1 MTMPHAPAPPT
12 DAADSTSAATTPPST
27 ERPSAGFSL
36 PQQRIEIRGARQHNL
51 QGVDLDIPKQ
61 ALVVMT
67 GVSGSGKSSLAFDTL
82 FAEGQR
88 RYVESLSAY
97 ARQFLGQMDKPVY
110 DHLRG
115 LSPTIA
121 IDQKS
126 AGSNPRSTVGTITEI
141 HDHLRV
147 LFARAGRQH
156 CHLCGE
162 PVGAQDPAQI
172 VADIM
177 ELPEGTRAL
186 VLAPVARGRKGT
198 FVEELSRAQRSGI
211 LRARID
217 GALVRVED
225 VLPSEEGAAEGGAA
239 EKSSQGRGG
248 LDKNRKHDV
257 DLVIDR
263 VTVRPGDR
271 QRITDSVEQ
280 ALRAG
285 DGQCIVQVQP
295 GADEAASAS
304 ASAPAAPW
312 QERHFSE
319 RLWCLR
325 CDVGFAPLTP
335 ARFSFNTP
343 QGACETCNGLGQ
355 ALELDEARVVADT
368 SKSVREG
375 AIVPWATQS
384 DPANWTGRILDALAL
399 EEKIDLSVPWSQ
411 MSLRHQRLI
420 LDGDGER
427 EVTVRIEGKRGQG
440 TWKMRFEGALP
451 QVKRRWSETQSG
463 HMREWYSQFF
473 VERRCPTCNGGR
485 LRPESAAV
493 RLAGE
498 GIVALSHRPVDE
510 LLRFFQGLRLHGNA
524 AVIAAELVKEICGR
538 LGFLNDVGLSYLS
551 LDRAGHTLSGGEAQ
565 RIRLASQVGSE
576 LTGVLY
582 ILDEP
587 SIGLHARDTLR
598 LVRSLQRLRDIGNT
612 VIVVEHDENTIRSAD
627 HIIDFGPGAGQHG
640 GRVVAEGTVAAIEAN
655 LASLTGA
662 YLAGRRA
669 IEVPAKRRK
678 PKGWLKI
685 CGARGHNL
693 RGIDVDLPIGALSV
707 VTGVSGA
714 GKSTLITETL
724 LPAALRSL
732 GQLADEPAP
741 HDALMGL
748 DAFDK
753 VIEVDQKPIGRTPR
767 SNPATYT
774 KLFDLIRDLY
784 ASLPESKMAGYGPGR
799 FSFNVKGGR
808 CEACKGDGVLKI
820 EMHFLADVYVPCEV
834 CAGRRFN
841 ESTLA
846 VLYKDNSI
854 ADILERTVDEAAELF
869 AVYRPLART
878 LQTLQEV
885 GLGYMKLGQP
895 ATTLSGGEAQRIK
908 LSRELARVGS
918 GKTLYV
924 FDEPT
929 TGLHFE
935 DVRRLVAVLQ
945 RLVDKGNTVLVV
957 EHDLDLVKVADWVV
971 DLGPDGGVAGG
982 ELVVAGTPEQVARH
996 AASCTGQALAPLL
1009 ARRVVPG

>member
-1 MTMPHAPAPPT
+1 MTAPHVPEL
-12 DAADSTSAATTPPST
+12 ADDPVATTPAAARLPG
-27 ERPSAGFSL
+27 AGVSL

-61 ALVVMT
+61 SLVVMT

-172 VADIM
+172 VADVL

-186 VLAPVARGRKGT
+186 ILAPVARGRKGT
-198 FVEELSRAQRSGI
+198 FAEELSRAQRSGI

-217 GALVRVED
+217 GAIVRIED
-225 VLPSEEGAAEGGAA
+225 VLPSDEGAAEGDAA
-239 EKSSQGRGG
+239 GKSASGRGPA

-285 DGQCIVQVQP
+285 EGQCIVQVQP
-295 GADEAASAS
+295 GQDEPAGASS
-304 ASAPAAPW
+304 GTKVSPW

-319 RLWCLR
+319 RLWCPR

-355 ALELDEARVVADT
+355 ALELDEARVVPDT
-368 SKSVREG
+368 AKSVRDG

-384 DPANWTGRILDALAL
+384 DPTNWTGRILEALAQ
-399 EEKIDLSVPWSQ
+399 EEKIDLGVPWSQ
-411 MSLRHQRLI
+411 MALHHQRMI

-427 EVTVRIEGKRGQG
+427 EVIVRIEGKRGQG

-451 QVKRRWSETQSG
+451 QVKRRWTETQSG

-473 VERRCPTCNGGR
+473 VERRCPTCHGGR

-498 GIVALSHRPVDE
+498 GIVALSQRPVDE
-510 LLRFFQGLRLHGNA
+510 LLRFFQELRLHGNA
-524 AVIAAELVKEICGR
+524 AVIASELVKEISGR

-627 HIIDFGPGAGQHG
+627 HIVDFGPGAGQHG

-655 LASLTGA
+655 PASLTGA
-662 YLAGRRA
+662 YLSGRRA

-678 PKGWLKI
+678 AKGWLKI
-685 CGARGHNL
+685 QGARGHNL
-693 RGIDVDLPIGALSV
+693 RGVDVDLPIGALSV

-732 GQLADEPAP
+732 GLLADEPAP
-741 HDALMGL
+741 HDALIGL

-774 KLFDLIRDLY
+774 KLFDQIRDLY
-784 ASLPESKMAGYGPGR
+784 AALPESKMAGYGPGR

-846 VLYKDNSI
+846 VRYKENSI

-971 DLGPDGGVAGG
+971 DLGPEGGVAGG
-982 ELVVAGTPEQVARH
+982 ELVVAGTPEQVAGH
-996 AASCTGQALAPLL
+996 AASYTGQALAPLL